1 MEPLI
6 WVAILVYILSFYLI
20 IKFSFNQVK
29 FHNSKNSSAKAS
41 LYDWKVW
48 GVRTRYF
55 QLAAM
60 TSGLI
65 TMGIVA
71 IIKAII

>member
-6 WVAILVYILSFYLI
+6 WVAILIYILSFCLI
-20 IKFSFNQVK
+20 IRFSFNQVK
-29 FHNSKNSSAKAS
+29 FNNSKNFSAKAS
-41 LYDWKVW
+41 LYAWKVW

-55 QLAAM
+55 QLAVM